1 MVGIQ
6 AYGTIFV
13 DGGSPPGAG
22 KVLPGSFNTAS
33 ATQDPNNINA
43 GLVRI
48 NFITPFK
55 LPPVVCVQ
63 GVRVC
68 VEWVSPGSSPF
79 HPDGT
84 NVHREVFPLPPALAV
99 NGEVDEILDVAA
111 ARVDDGSGRQP
122 ASSRIEVEN
131 KLLNH
136 RLLRVER
143 QFIEVQFA
151 VFIGKKVRVRPFTL
165 EGAGSTLDVQD
176 GTVTEI
182 LFGYL
187 AAGDLDAF

>member
-13 DGGSPPGAG
+13 DGNGTPGVG
-22 KVLPGSFNTAS
+22 QVLPGSFNTAS
-33 ATQDPNNINA
+33 VTQDPNNINA

-48 NFITPFK
+48 NFLTPFRF
-55 LPPVVCVQ
+55 PPVVCVQ

-68 VEWVSPGSSPF
+68 VEWESPGTSPF
-79 HPDGT
+79 HPDGID
-84 NVHREVFPLPPALAV
+84 VHREIFPLPPALAI
-99 NGEVDEILDVAA
+99 NGEVDEILDIAV
-111 ARVDDGSGRQP
+111 ARVDNGSGRQP

-131 KLLNH
+131 KLLNN

-143 QFIEVQFA
+143 KFIEVQFSA
-151 VFIGKKVRVRPFTL
+151 FIGKVVRARPFTL
-165 EGAGSTLDVQD
+165 EGVDSTLDVQE

-182 LFGYL
+182 LFGYM
-187 AAGDLDAF
+187 AAGDLDSF